1 MCYLISISFTLT
13 LMDCSQPWLHI
24 RMVWNTFIIYPYLGS
39 TPPKLKQYF
48 YGYFLKFSSGDPNV
62 QPVLKLLL
70 CRALIR
76 NLGNFATRGYL
87 AISRDIFCCTP
98 TWCEGSNWLLGSG
111 GQVLWVEFGRIF
123 PSKITLKS
131 QPPVSQ
137 NVTVL
142 GDKVIK
148 EVIKLKWGPSRRP
161 KSNMTNVL
169 TRGRETLGMCRQ
181 EKGHVRTRGEG
192 GYLQAEEI
200 GSRRNQFHQH
210 LALGLSASRTM
221 RK

>member
-87 AISRDIFCCTP
+87 AISRDISGCHRWGGLEVVLTSSGERQRMLPHILQCIAQPP
-98 TWCEGSNWLLGSG
+98 TRTIQLKMLISRSIKSPATVSILDILLG
-111 GQVLWVEFGRIF
+111 WVNEWLRNKWTIAIQFTKTGWLRQQCLRTIDQLQIETNL
-123 PSKITLKS
+123 P
-131 QPPVSQ
+131 
-137 NVTVL
+137 
-142 GDKVIK
+142 
-148 EVIKLKWGPSRRP
+148 KL
-161 KSNMTNVL
+161 
-169 TRGRETLGMCRQ
+169 
-181 EKGHVRTRGEG
+181 VR
-192 GYLQAEEI
+192 
-200 GSRRNQFHQH
+200 S
-210 LALGLSASRTM
+210 GLS
-221 RK
+221 